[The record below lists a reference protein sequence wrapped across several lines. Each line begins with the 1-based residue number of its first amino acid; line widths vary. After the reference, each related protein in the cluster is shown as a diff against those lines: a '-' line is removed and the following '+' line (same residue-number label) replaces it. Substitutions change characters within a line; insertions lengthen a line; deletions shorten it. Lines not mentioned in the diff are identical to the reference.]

1 MKLPARQRER
11 ERPPKAAL
19 LLGREPA
26 SGDAAVAAQWC
37 DPPPQT
43 EHGFILDASAGH
55 EMVSGAKQG
64 AEGGKQLSMSPSSV
78 PGTFE

>member
-43 EHGFILDASAGH
+43 EHGSMLDATAGH
-55 EMVSGAKQG
+55 KAASASVIKHGM
-64 AEGGKQLSMSPSSV
+64 EGGQWLGV
-78 PGTFE
+78 